1 MATLAEFINVVSIT
15 KGDKTS
21 RKRLL
26 RIVEILRRNHVT
38 RGISPEQAVKLL
50 EELGPTYVKI
60 GQVASARSDILPKE
74 YCDAFQQLH
83 DNVSPMPFETVI
95 ACINE
100 AYGKPWS
107 EIFSSIDPTP
117 LGSASIAQVHKAQLH
132 DGSIV
137 AVKVRRPGIVKEMN
151 ADIALMKRFIATAE
165 FLTTDHKV
173 MLLNFE
179 SLVNELD
186 RTTQNE
192 LNFTI
197 ELNNLVKFKEVIS
210 DEEGV
215 SSPKPYPE
223 YSNDAVLVMEY
234 VEGVHIDDVKTLKA
248 KGDDLA
254 ELGNRL
260 AQSYI
265 MQVMDKGFFHADP
278 HAGNI
283 IVDKDTIIWI
293 DLGMVGTLTSSQR
306 TLVGKMFRA
315 VATKDPFLLM
325 EAVVGISTLV
335 GPVNYGQLLST
346 LTHLLNKYGS
356 ADLDEID
363 MGAVFSELIE
373 VLRKQNLVMEQSVTM
388 LARGIVSLEG
398 VINKI
403 APHTNVLTIVSRE
416 ALKQA
421 LTLEHI
427 EARGAEIASSIL
439 RSTEASL
446 QLPSQLNNTL
456 SMLNRGELELHGN
469 VEIERK
475 ALASIYAVAGRAS
488 LSLIFAGLFLGSSIL
503 CTTDMQ
509 PKILEVPLLGI
520 LGYIGAFIL
529 GVYVIFV
536 TFKNRHQIT
545 NDETPS

>member
-1 MATLAEFINVVSIT
+1 MATLAEFINVISLT
-15 KGDKTS
+15 KGDKSS
-21 RKRLL
+21 RKRLMK
-26 RIVEILRRNHVT
+26 IVSILRKNHVM
-38 RGISPEQAVKLL
+38 RGITPEQAVKLL

-83 DNVSPMPFETVI
+83 ANVSPLPFETVLQ
-95 ACINE
+95 CINE

-107 EIFSSIDPTP
+107 DVFLSIEPTP
-117 LGSASIAQVHKAQLH
+117 LGSASIAQVHRATLL
-132 DGSIV
+132 DGSVV

-151 ADIALMKRFIATAE
+151 ADIALMKRIVATAE

-192 LNFTI
+192 LDFTI

-210 DEEGV
+210 GEQGV
-215 SSPKPYPE
+215 TSPKPYPE
-223 YSNDAVLVMEY
+223 FSNDAVLVMEY
-234 VEGVHIDDVKTLKA
+234 VEGVHIDNVQALSEN
-248 KGDDLA
+248 GDDLA

-260 AQSYI
+260 ARSYI
-265 MQVMDKGFFHADP
+265 IQVLDKGFFHADP

-283 IVDKDTIIWI
+283 LVNDDTIIWI

-306 TLVGKMFRA
+306 QLVSKMFRA

-325 EAVVGISTLV
+325 EAVVGISTNI
-335 GPVNYGQLLST
+335 GPLNYGELLST
-346 LTHLLNKYGS
+346 LTHLLDKYGS
-356 ADLDEID
+356 ANLDEID
-363 MGAVFSELIE
+363 MGSVFSEMIE

-398 VINKI
+398 VINKV
-403 APHTNVLTIVSRE
+403 APHTNVMTIVSRE

-421 LTLEHI
+421 LTLQHI
-427 EARGAEIASSIL
+427 EMRTAEIASSVL

-446 QLPSQLNNTL
+446 QLPNQINNTL

-469 VEIERK
+469 IEIERK
-475 ALASIYAVAGRAS
+475 ALASIYASAGRAS

-509 PKILEVPLLGI
+509 PRILEVPVLGI